1 MPQLEGSVAAA
12 CALWLG
18 RRASELVDRQV
29 RDLDRGGTV
38 LNVPDAKT
46 ASGVG
51 AFEIPA
57 QLQGYLRGLARGKE
71 PQDRL
76 FGSADRHDLLR
87 WVRRIWRIAG
97 VPQVCTHALRGTW
110 GSLARKNGAALEA
123 VSKALGH
130 ASTGVT
136 SAHYVT
142 AEAEAVARQLEV
154 EVILKK
160 ANHLRNSVD
169 VNANQLDTGA
179 DGESTPD
186 LGSKVVPI
194 SADASESVR

>member
-1 MPQLEGSVAAA
+1 MRALAGRRTVKRLRVDSMPQLEGSVAAA

-29 RDLDRGGTV
+29 RDLDRCGTV

-46 ASGVG
+46 PSGVG
-51 AFEIPA
+51 AFEIPT
-57 QLQGYLRGLARGKE
+57 QLQGYLGRLAKGKG
-71 PQDRL
+71 PKDRI

-87 WVRRIWRIAG
+87 WVRRICRIAG
-97 VPQVCTHALRGTW
+97 VPVVCTHALRGTW

-130 ASTGVT
+130 ASTAVT

-142 AEAEAVARQLEV
+142 PEAEAVARQLEV
-154 EVILKK
+154 EAVLMK
-160 ANHLRNSVD
+160 AI
-169 VNANQLDTGA
+169 Q
-179 DGESTPD
+179 PD
-186 LGSKVVPI
+186 RATRS
-194 SADASESVR
+194 